1 MTKEE
6 MTKEDILHEARRRM
20 ESVIED
26 ARRKLASLRTG
37 RASPSILDHIT
48 VEYYGTPTPLNQL
61 AQIHAPEPSLLTVQ
75 PYDPSI
81 IAEIERAILSSDLGL
96 TPMNDGRLIR
106 IPIPPLTEE
115 RRRQLAK
122 VVGEIAEEHRTAI
135 RNVRRDANEH
145 LKKLQKEK
153 RLSEDEERRALN
165 EVQKLTDTH
174 IQTVN
179 QLARAKE
186 EEILQG

>member
-1 MTKEE
+1 MTKEDL
-6 MTKEDILHEARRRM
+6 TKEDILHEARRRM

-61 AQIHAPEPSLLTVQ
+61 AQVHAPEPSLLTVQ

-122 VVGEIAEEHRTAI
+122 VVGEIAEDHRTAI

-153 RLSEDEERRALN
+153 RLPEDEERRALN
-165 EVQKLTDTH
+165 EVQKLTDTY
-174 IQTVN
+174 IEKVN
-179 QLARAKE
+179 QLAKAKE

>member
-61 AQIHAPEPSLLTVQ
+61 AQIHVPEPSLLTVQ